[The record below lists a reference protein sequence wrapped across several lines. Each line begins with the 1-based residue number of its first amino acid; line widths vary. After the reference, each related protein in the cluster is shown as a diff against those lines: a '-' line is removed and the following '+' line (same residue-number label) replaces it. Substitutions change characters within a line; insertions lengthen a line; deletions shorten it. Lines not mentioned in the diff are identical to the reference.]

1 MEYTHINSYLT
12 KLEAEKMP
20 IIQSLSIEK
29 FNGKDYLNIQSE
41 EYQRLSFY
49 IYWLLRYHFRY
60 VLNNRTK
67 ATFWLCYEYGKPYL
81 WSVVDDDFIKNLLY
95 LILLP
100 ITTMNIEFIL
110 YLYTDLCQRLK
121 LNLEFERLS
130 FDWVLDNDTY
140 INLITKNEH
149 KCDELHS
156 IFDPVKLIDEK
167 TFSFKFIESLVI
179 LDKNHS
185 SLSVNDQIS
194 NILNKLRNLN

>member
-1 MEYTHINSYLT
+1 MEKTCVNSFLT

-20 IIQSLSIEK
+20 IIQSLSVEI
-29 FNGKDYLNIQSE
+29 FINKDYLNIQSDD
-41 EYQRLSFY
+41 YQRLFFY
-49 IYWLLRYHFRY
+49 IYWLLKYRFRY
-60 VLNNRTK
+60 VSNNRTK

-95 LILLP
+95 LILSP

-130 FDWVLDNDTY
+130 FDWVLNGDIY
-140 INLITKNEH
+140 VNLTTKNEH

-156 IFDPVKLIDEK
+156 IYEEIKEK
-167 TFSFKFIESLVI
+167 TMYSYVV
-179 LDKNHS
+179 LDQNHS
-185 SLSVNDQIS
+185 TLTIEDQIS
-194 NILNKLRNLN
+194 TILNRLRNLN